1 MDLKLEYNTFKAK
14 DSKSL
19 SQTYIRYKILLK
31 ELSND
36 GVKLSKH
43 EMNVGPNYSLGS
55 SRFQPK
61 FSPKLIQSS
70 QHFQNDQ
77 TNQNIQKDYKTKYK
91 KVKAKLALLEAGP
104 SSTQT
109 TKPFQSKNKGIV
121 AETFDYD
128 KEKVSSD
135 DEKMVQVKV
144 LMTLVKEEQ
153 LTIGK
158 NHARN
163 DEITMRKEKKILGL
177 NQLTET
183 YSKKEVNENVFIPAS
198 LSYDHEM
205 IPKSKDLVEISNLDS
220 RLPNFNIDLKKGSG
234 KTSRNISHLGLSS
247 TYPSQQSSF
256 NLNKMDG
263 DKEEEEVQEVRP
275 ITWIEHR
282 REDAD
287 IIHSSVHHHQ
297 LAC

>member
-1 MDLKLEYNTFKAK
+1 MTRSAPACWLPTNAFGSKLLTRPCNNFNAVYNTLDINYDFNLRELG
-14 DSKSL
+14 SVVEWYHGKSGATSSIFL
-19 SQTYIRYKILLK
+19 ITSESTTT
-31 ELSND
+31 
-36 GVKLSKH
+36 SKH
-43 EMNVGPNYSLGS
+43 LSHISGVMGYCWANLVPRPNYSLGS

-163 DEITMRKEKKILGL
+163 DEITMRKNVELLRFEEGKRENFKK
-177 NQLTET
+177 
-183 YSKKEVNENVFIPAS
+183 Y
-198 LSYDHEM
+198 
-205 IPKSKDLVEISNLDS
+205 KSP
-220 RLPNFNIDLKKGSG
+220 RQGG
-234 KTSRNISHLGLSS
+234 RGGARSS
-247 TYPSQQSSF
+247 TNNMDRAKKKMPTSSIPWASSSAGM
-256 NLNKMDG
+256 LVVVSPDQG
-263 DKEEEEVQEVRP
+263 
-275 ITWIEHR
+275 
-282 REDAD
+282 EDN
-287 IIHSSVHHHQ
+287 Q
-297 LAC
+297 